1 MRHAGN
7 EAVRLGLQV
16 NLLGQQFLSL
26 GRSLGFVRNAPVGR
40 IDDRALAWSD
50 SGLGFGMILNLEN
63 RLIEARR
70 PKALHIGL
78 AIGRAAHGLAGR
90 FRSSI
95 IRPVLAV
102 GASTLPALSTLGSFL
117 LFLLTG
123 ARQG

>member
-1 MRHAGN
+1 MRHAGD
-7 EAVRLGLQV
+7 EAVRLGLKV
-16 NLLGQQFLSL
+16 NLLGQQLLSL
-26 GRSLGFVRNAPVGR
+26 GSGLGFVGNAPVGR
-40 IDDRALAWSD
+40 IDDRAFPGSD
-50 SGLGFGMILNLEN
+50 SGLRLRMILNFEN

-102 GASTLPALSTLGSFL
+102 GASTLPALSTL
-117 LFLLTG
+117 
-123 ARQG
+123 